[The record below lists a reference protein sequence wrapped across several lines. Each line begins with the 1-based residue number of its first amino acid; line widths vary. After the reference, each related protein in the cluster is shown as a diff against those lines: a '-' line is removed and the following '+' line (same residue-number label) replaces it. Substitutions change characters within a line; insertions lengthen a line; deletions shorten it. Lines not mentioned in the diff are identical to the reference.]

1 MKTKLMESLL
11 YIKDEIKRDKS
22 QSISIYKQDYIVLNF
37 RNDTVPENIYW
48 TTIRKEIKSRKS
60 IVETYKVSYNN
71 HNIFF
76 EKDGILI
83 KNSNSEFKTLVK
95 NYLSDVLIFKES
107 QEKILEEFK
116 TGTVIT
122 LKLGDTIRLK
132 EGLSLSLI
140 NFISKQVFYGQPSY
154 ARAELNLIKENKNI
168 EFSLSNQFLDGI
180 NYPGDTWTSDE
191 LNNYFFRVLNFKYDE
206 SLEVLIT
213 KK

>member
-1 MKTKLMESLL
+1 MESLH
-11 YIKDEIKRDKS
+11 YIKDEIKRDKN
-22 QSISIYKQDYIVLNF
+22 QSISIYKQDYSVLNF

-60 IVETYKVSYNN
+60 IVETYKVSYSNN
-71 HNIFF
+71 NVFF
-76 EKDGILI
+76 EKDGVLI
-83 KNSNSEFKTLVK
+83 KNSNSEYKILVK
-95 NYLSDVLIFKES
+95 NFLSDVLIFKES

-132 EGLSLSLI
+132 EGLSLSLT
-140 NFISKQVFYGQPSY
+140 NFISKHVFYGQPSY

-191 LNNYFFRVLNFKYDE
+191 SNNYFFRVLNFKYDD
-206 SLEVLIT
+206 SLEILIT